1 MPSAKI
7 LENKK
12 KIVSGLAEEL
22 KSAKTLV
29 VANARGLTVA
39 EDTEMRSALRKAGV
53 TYKVVKNTLI
63 SRAAKEVELCGLDE
77 IFKGPTAIA
86 YSADDPVAP
95 AKVMKEF
102 ADKFKKL
109 EIKGGATEG
118 RVAELS
124 ELKALA
130 SIPPLEVLYARVVG
144 GLVSPIAALAIY
156 LNEISKKME
165 AAGAKTAAEVA
176 VAAPAAKEASG
187 ETVEKLAAVPAE
199 VAEKAVATEETKEE
213 QAE

>member
-1 MPSAKI
+1 MDLGE
-7 LENKK
+7 LE
-12 KIVSGLAEEL
+12 
-22 KSAKTLV
+22 
-29 VANARGLTVA
+29 
-39 EDTEMRSALRKAGV
+39 
-53 TYKVVKNTLI
+53 
-63 SRAAKEVELCGLDE
+63 E

-130 SIPPLEVLYARVVG
+130 AIPPLEVLYARVVG

-165 AAGAKTAAEVA
+165 EAGVNTASEVA
-176 VAAPAAKEASG
+176 VPTPAEEAA
-187 ETVEKLAAVPAE
+187 PAE
-199 VAEKAVATEETKEE
+199 VAEETAPAEAVVTEETKEE